1 MSGEFLL
8 GSTAAQEQSN
18 PWLLLPLS
26 LSLRG
31 GHAESQ
37 KMKAQIKGIESKALP
52 FISAPLE
59 LGIKSFG
66 VNKLET
72 QKIFSSKARWKW
84 PSTWS
89 LLQGIK
95 VVNFVVMSDFC
106 LFGSIIWKWCQT
118 LFPLNVSLKEYLLK
132 EGRQKDAS
140 NYLSSPG
147 ISPNTAIFRQS

>member
-8 GSTAAQEQSN
+8 GSTAAQGQSI
-18 PWLLLPLS
+18 PWLLLPSDL
-26 LSLRG
+26 
-31 GHAESQ
+31 ESDRRSR
-37 KMKAQIKGIESKALP
+37 KMKAQIKGIKSKALP

-59 LGIKSFG
+59 MGIKPSS

-72 QKIFSSKARWKW
+72 QKIFSSKAWKW
-84 PSTWS
+84 PRTWS

-95 VVNFVVMSDFC
+95 VVNFVVRRDLC

-132 EGRQKDAS
+132 AGWEEGAS
-140 NYLSSPG
+140 NYFSSPD